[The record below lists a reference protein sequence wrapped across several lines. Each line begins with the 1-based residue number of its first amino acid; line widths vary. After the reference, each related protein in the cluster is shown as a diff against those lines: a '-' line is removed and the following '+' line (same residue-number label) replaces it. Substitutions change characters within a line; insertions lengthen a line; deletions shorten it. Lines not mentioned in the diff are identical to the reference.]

1 VKRRIGENLAWDLEY
16 EGDATGSG
24 DIKENEDGEYWVS
37 FTVQKGDEVIIL
49 VEEAK
54 SLEDAIDKIREV
66 AEE

>member
-16 EGDATGSG
+16 GGDATGSG
-24 DIKENEDGEYWVS
+24 DIKKNEDGEHWVS